1 MTSVPSGVVGLVG
14 DIMIET
20 PTVHGRRARVPGF
33 DAALAALRSNEL
45 AIGNLEMPLSSRGYR
60 VPKHSNLRSA
70 PEIIDDVIALN
81 LDAVSLA
88 NNHMMDYGPDAL
100 YDTIEA
106 CRNANLPACGA
117 GKDIEAAM
125 AQVIL
130 ESSAGRVGMI
140 SVAST
145 LPVESD
151 AGPGKPGIAPIRVGY
166 SFEVDANLLVEQ
178 PGTMPIVHTWTN
190 DADVTA
196 VTNAISA
203 LKQQV
208 DTVIVAIHWG
218 VPPYWLSPYQ
228 GLLAE
233 YQQPLGHALIDAGAD
248 VVWGHHSHV
257 LHPIEVYTGRPII
270 YSLGN
275 FIFEKPRAFMEPES
289 FIVSITPGDQFSV
302 ELTPVWVDEDGFPLL
317 ATGECAERVFARLEE
332 ISRRFGTEITRSNDR
347 AHIRM

>member
-1 MTSVPSGVVGLVG
+1 MPSDPAGVIGLVG
-14 DIMIET
+14 DIMIES
-20 PTVHGRRARVPGF
+20 PTVRARRTDVPGF
-33 DAALAALRSNEL
+33 DAALNALRANEI
-45 AIGNLEMPLSSRGYR
+45 AIGNLEMPLSNRGYR

-70 PEIIDDVIALN
+70 PEIIDDVAAIE

-100 YDTIEA
+100 FDTIAA
-106 CRNANLPACGA
+106 CENANLPACGA
-117 GKDIEAAM
+117 GKDLNAAL
-125 AQVIL
+125 APVIL
-130 ESSAGRVGMI
+130 ESSVGRVGMI

-151 AGPGKPGIAPIRVGY
+151 AGPGKPGIAPIRIGY

-178 PGTMPIVHTWTN
+178 PGTMPIVHTW
-190 DADVTA
+190 AIQEDVE
-196 VTNAISA
+196 VVSEAIRT
-203 LKQQV
+203 LRNEV

-218 VPPYWLSPYQ
+218 VPPWWMSPYR

-248 VVWGHHSHV
+248 VIWGHHSHV
-257 LHPIEVYTGRPII
+257 LHPIEVYNGRPIL

-289 FIVSITPGDQFSV
+289 FIVSITPGDTLGV
-302 ELTPVWVDEDGFPLL
+302 DLTPIWVDEEGFPLL
-317 ATGECAERVFARLEE
+317 ATGVRATAVIDRLEE
-332 ISRRFGTEITRSNDR
+332 ISRRFDTKISRSNDR
-347 AHIRM
+347 ARLAM

>member
-1 MTSVPSGVVGLVG
+1 MPSDSAGAIGLVG

-20 PTVHGRRARVPGF
+20 PTVRARRSGGPGF
-33 DAALAALRSNEL
+33 DAALTALRANGI
-45 AIGNLEMPLSSRGYR
+45 AIGNLEMPLSTRGYR

-70 PEIIDDVIALN
+70 PGIMDDIVAME

-100 YDTIEA
+100 FDTIDA

-117 GKDIEAAM
+117 GKDLDAAL
-125 AQVIL
+125 APVIL
-130 ESSAGRVGMI
+130 ESPAGRIGMI

-151 AGPGKPGIAPIRVGY
+151 AGPGKPGIAPIRIGY

-178 PGTMPIVHTWTN
+178 PGTMPIVHTWAVQQDVDIVT
-190 DADVTA
+190 DAIRT
-196 VTNAISA
+196 
-203 LKQQV
+203 LREQV

-218 VPPYWLSPYQ
+218 VPPWWMSPYQ

-248 VVWGHHSHV
+248 VIWGHHSHV
-257 LHPIEVYTGRPII
+257 LHPIEVYKGRPII

-275 FIFEKPRAFMEPES
+275 FIFENPRTFMEPES
-289 FIVSITPGDQFSV
+289 FIVSITPGDPLGV
-302 ELTPVWVDEDGFPLL
+302 ELTPIWVDEDGFPLL
-317 ATGECAERVFARLEE
+317 ATGDRATAVIDRLEE
-332 ISRRFGTEITRSNDR
+332 ISRRFGTTISRSNDR
-347 AHIRM
+347 ARIAM